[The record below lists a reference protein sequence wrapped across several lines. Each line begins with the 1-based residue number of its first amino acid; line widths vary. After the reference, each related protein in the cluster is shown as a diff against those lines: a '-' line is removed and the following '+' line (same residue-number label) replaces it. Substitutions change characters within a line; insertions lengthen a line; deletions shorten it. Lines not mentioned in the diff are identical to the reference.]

1 MRPLES
7 LLTRSP
13 PWGSDTLETLD
24 PSFVWT
30 PLMPLNKKIS
40 SFLQGSYY
48 GHQVMEIY
56 KKGIFFLF
64 FFNLVENIL
73 NH

>member
-1 MRPLES
+1 
-7 LLTRSP
+7 
-13 PWGSDTLETLD
+13 
-24 PSFVWT
+24 
-30 PLMPLNKKIS
+30 MPLNKKIS